1 MANKYY
7 VGDIGT
13 EILLDTKVDL
23 TGGTDAKIKVKKPDG
38 NAVEWDASIKD
49 TTRLS
54 HVAEADELDQ
64 AGTYLFQASITLGS
78 WKGRGETAYMRVYE
92 QFE

>member
-13 EILLDTKVDL
+13 EIVLDTKVDL

-38 NAVEWDASIKD
+38 SAVEWDASIKD
-49 TTRLS
+49 TTGLS
-54 HVAEADELDQ
+54 HVAAADELDQ
-64 AGTYLFQASITLGS
+64 AGTYLLQASITLGS
-78 WKGRGETAYMRVYE
+78 WKGRGETAYLRVYE

>member
-7 VGDIGT
+7 VGDTGT
-13 EILLDTKVDL
+13 EIVLDTKVDL

-54 HVAEADELDQ
+54 HVAAADDLDQ
-64 AGTYLFQASITLGS
+64 AGTYLLQASITLGY
-78 WKGRGETAYMRVYE
+78 WKGRGETAYLRVYE

>member
-1 MANKYY
+1 MKSKYY

-23 TGGTDAKIKVKKPDG
+23 MGGTDAKIKVMKPDG
-38 NAVEWDASIKD
+38 STIEWDAAIKD
-49 TTRLS
+49 ITKLS
-54 HVAEADELDQ
+54 HVIAAGELDQ
-64 AGTYLFQASITLGS
+64 AGTYMLQASITLGS
-78 WKGRGETAYMRVYE
+78 WKGRGETAHMRVHN